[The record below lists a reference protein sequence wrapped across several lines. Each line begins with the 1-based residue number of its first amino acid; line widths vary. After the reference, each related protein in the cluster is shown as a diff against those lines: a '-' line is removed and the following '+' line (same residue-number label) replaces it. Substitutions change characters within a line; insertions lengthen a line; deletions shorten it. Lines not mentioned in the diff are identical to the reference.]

1 MFRKTAFISII
12 LVLTFILP
20 SLVKANEQ
28 NYVIIGYY
36 AGWSP
41 LKNFNPQSVTHINY
55 AFADVCWEGKH
66 GNPEAGNGGL
76 QPCTDLNGNEQHDIP
91 NGTVVLGAPATDLPN
106 LENLKT
112 FKHVN
117 PQLKTLI
124 SIGGWS
130 WSMNLSLVAR
140 TEETRKQ
147 FAESAV
153 AYIQTFDM
161 DGIDLDWEYPV
172 SGGMPNNHH
181 DPSDKKIFTLLL
193 QDIRNALDK
202 AEQKDG
208 KKYLLTIA
216 SSAGFSYLENT
227 ELDKVAEIVDYINI
241 MTYDFNGSWSL
252 ITGHN
257 APLFEDPKA
266 QENDVHPHNVAAA
279 VNGHLENGVPTSKLV
294 LGIPFYGRSWGNCNP
309 ETEGNLSENGGYQP
323 CSGNGGGNLEPGTY
337 DYHFLETNI
346 INQYGFK
353 RYWNNFAK
361 VPYLYSEEKREFIS
375 YDDPESIKE
384 KVHFITEN
392 ALAGAMI
399 WELSE
404 DDEKQTLMLT
414 VRDGLGFP
422 TLEPIKEPL
431 KEPAKEK
438 VGSPSKTW
446 VYLVIVGILLVI
458 IFWRIRKRK

>member
-1 MFRKTAFISII
+1 MSRYSVFINTI
-12 LVLTFILP
+12 LVLFLILP

-36 AGWSP
+36 GGWSP
-41 LKNFNPQSVTHINY
+41 LKNFNPQSITHINY
-55 AFADVCWEGKH
+55 AFADVCWDGKH

-76 QPCTDLNGNEQHDIP
+76 LPCTDLNGEQQHDIP
-91 NGTVVLGAPATDLPN
+91 NGTVVLGAPASDIPN
-106 LENLKT
+106 LENLKA

-140 TEETRKQ
+140 TEKTRKQ

-153 AYIQTFDM
+153 SYIQTYNM

-172 SGGMPNNHH
+172 SGGMPNNQH
-181 DPSDKKIFTLLL
+181 DPSDKKNFTLLL
-193 QDIRNALDK
+193 QEIRNALNK

-208 KKYLLTIA
+208 KKYYLTIA
-216 SSAGFSYLENT
+216 SSVGFSYLENT
-227 ELDKVAEIVDYINI
+227 ELDKISEIVDYINI
-241 MTYDFNGSWSL
+241 MTYDFNGSWSS

-266 QENDVHPHNVAAA
+266 LENDVHPHNVSAA
-279 VNGHLENGVPTSKLV
+279 VNGHLEHGVPTHKLV

-309 ETEGNLSENGGYQP
+309 NTEGKMIENGGYQP
-323 CSGNGGGNLEPGTY
+323 CSGNGGGNLEPGSY
-337 DYHFLETNI
+337 DYNFLEKNI
-346 INQYGFK
+346 INQNGFK
-353 RYWNNFAK
+353 RYWNNDAK

-375 YDDPESIKE
+375 FDDSESIKE

-392 ALAGAMI
+392 ALAGAMV

-404 DDEKQTLMLT
+404 DDETQTLMKA

-422 TLEPIKEPL
+422 SLEAPIEPTR
-431 KEPAKEK
+431 KKIESE
-438 VGSPSKTW
+438 SKNW
-446 VYLVIVGILLVI
+446 IYLFIIGILLI
-458 IFWRIRKRK
+458 ILLIAKRKRK

>member
-1 MFRKTAFISII
+1 MFRYTAFTLII
-12 LVLTFILP
+12 FVLSLFLP

-41 LKNFNPQSVTHINY
+41 PKNFNPQSVTHINY
-55 AFADVCWEGKH
+55 AFADVCWDGKH
-66 GNPEAGNGGL
+66 GNQEASNGGL
-76 QPCTDLNGNEQHDIP
+76 QPCTDFNGNEQNDTP
-91 NGTVVLGAPATDLPN
+91 NGTVVLGAPTTDLPN
-106 LENLKT
+106 LDNLKG

-140 TEETRKQ
+140 TEETRMQ

-153 AYIQTFDM
+153 AFIRSFDM
-161 DGIDLDWEYPV
+161 DGVDLDWEYPV

-181 DPSDKKIFTLLL
+181 DPSDKKNFTLLL
-193 QDIRNALDK
+193 QEIRNSLNQ

-227 ELDKVAEIVDYINI
+227 ELDKVAKIVDYINI
-241 MTYDFNGSWSL
+241 MTYDFNGSWSQT
-252 ITGHN
+252 TGHN
-257 APLFEDPKA
+257 APLYKDPQA
-266 QENDVHPHNVAAA
+266 IENDVHPHHVAAA
-279 VNGHLENGVPTSKLV
+279 VKGHLDHGVPTKKLV
-294 LGIPFYGRSWGNCNP
+294 LGLPFYGRSWGNCNP
-309 ETEGNLSENGGYQP
+309 ETEGKVLGNGGYQL

-337 DYHFLETNI
+337 DYNFLEKHI
-346 INQYGFK
+346 INQNGFQ
-353 RYWNNFAK
+353 RYWNDTAK
-361 VPYLYSEEKREFIS
+361 VPFLYSEEKREFIS
-375 YDDPESIKE
+375 YDDSESIKE
-384 KVHFITEN
+384 KTHYITQS

-404 DDEKQTLMLT
+404 DDETQTLMNS
-414 VRDGLGFP
+414 VREGLGLP
-422 TLEPIKEPL
+422 NLEPSKQPEE
-431 KEPAKEK
+431 KPATKW
-438 VGSPSKTW
+438 TFF
-446 VYLVIVGILLVI
+446 IITGILIIILV
-458 IFWRIRKRK
+458 FFIRKKRK